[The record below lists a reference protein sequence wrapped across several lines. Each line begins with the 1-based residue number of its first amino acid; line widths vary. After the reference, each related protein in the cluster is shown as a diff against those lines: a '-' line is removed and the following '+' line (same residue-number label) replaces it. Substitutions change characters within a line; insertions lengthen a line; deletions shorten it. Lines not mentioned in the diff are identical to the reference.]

1 VTPRNFLVSA
11 GKIPNGPSL
20 GFLCLNLHFYLA
32 ANLKK
37 EADEG
42 RLSGK
47 RRIRQTED
55 GVWWGGGGIWRDDC
69 GDVQG
74 LGDWCWREP
83 KATQFVSQSPNLVDV
98 FLKLLKV
105 NSHAVIHY
113 RKI

>member
-1 VTPRNFLVSA
+1 M
-11 GKIPNGPSL
+11 G
-20 GFLCLNLHFYLA
+20 C
-32 ANLKK
+32 
-37 EADEG
+37 
-42 RLSGK
+42 
-47 RRIRQTED
+47 
-55 GVWWGGGGIWRDDC
+55 GGGEWDLGGGYC

-83 KATQFVSQSPNLVDV
+83 KAAQFVSQSPNLVDV